1 MTNIENVLTPQATAN
16 GEAILA
22 LQTQNEAQDIQLNSI
37 ATMTDALKAEVSDA
51 TFQILEIEYFFENL
65 PDITDLEA
73 RIMAMEVKQME
84 LMMDVSNNDLA
95 IDGFEQTL
103 TGQPDP
109 LIGQI
114 AMLEETANG
123 LDAQINGDP
132 LDPDDTGLAGAA
144 VETMMVAADQAM
156 EIETLVLE
164 WEKQRIVEDYFT
176 VYNTL
181 NGS

>member
-1 MTNIENVLTPQATAN
+1 
-16 GEAILA
+16 
-22 LQTQNEAQDIQLNSI
+22 
-37 ATMTDALKAEVSDA
+37 
-51 TFQILEIEYFFENL
+51 
-65 PDITDLEA
+65 
-73 RIMAMEVKQME
+73 
-84 LMMDVSNNDLA
+84 
-95 IDGFEQTL
+95 
-103 TGQPDP
+103 
-109 LIGQI
+109 
-114 AMLEETANG
+114 MLEETANG